1 MLLGYEH
8 GKDGFS
14 PTASGSFQV
23 GLPRDRGHPG
33 LLYHLRVDSARRG
46 SRPRSERT
54 SHPVR
59 NEGRAM
65 SVAPIW
71 TPRILDRLRFR
82 LLLLVI
88 VAACGSRWG
97 VAQTAVPSDQR
108 IIHESWTFKDGAPEG
123 VRAFAQSAD
132 GYLWVGA
139 PSGLFRFDGVRFELF
154 RSPSGDQLLST
165 NVSALFAPATG
176 GHWVGYLFGGFSFLK
191 NGRVTNFAESTTT
204 ILGFAQDRNGIVW
217 ASAFGSTKRGGL
229 WRFNGSKWQHI
240 GAEWNAPE
248 NVATAG
254 FDRDGVLWVLT
265 YSRGRVSVKQLFFL
279 LPGDRQFRKAA
290 DDISVGGFT
299 WDADHTVLTTHERN
313 SGEPGSGIQFENP
326 LPAYPIL
333 RENSEQILDRA
344 NGIWFFPFGRPSVWH
359 HSAGEP
365 LADTVSKAS
374 PTSSEVYDINAG
386 DLAKLV
392 DREGSVWIADEPGV
406 HRFSYSPLNKQ
417 ELPKWPGPFFLLAP
431 DEGGVVWIIAAD
443 DAGSSRLY
451 RVADGKTEAPTSQAD
466 ISNFAYR
473 APDKTFWFGGS
484 GGLWHM
490 VNGSLARIELPQE
503 MSERAI
509 ALTTITQDRSGALWV
524 SFGPVGLYRLKD
536 GVWTKYGGQPNLPT
550 SGVVIEFT
558 DTLGRVWFGCTK
570 SQLAVLE
577 EDRVQTFGPNDGVR
591 VGNVTAIYGRGS
603 EIWIG
608 GEFGLQQFDHGRFH
622 TIHAVDK
629 ESLRGIS
636 GIVETAN
643 GDLWLNGLGGIV
655 HIRRAEI
662 LDALKNPAYQA
673 SGERFD
679 RRAGLPGLPAQLRQA
694 PTAIEGT
701 DGRLWFTVNNGV
713 VWLDPSQASN
723 KVPPPPVTIQS
734 VSADDKSYGLDQP
747 LRLPART
754 LNVQISYAAIS
765 LLNPEAI
772 RYRYKLRGVDNDWH
786 DVGTSTSVSYRNLAP
801 GSYHFQVNAS
811 DANGIWSDKIATEEF
826 TVSPAFYQT
835 NWFRAVCACLFLM
848 LLWAAYWLRVRQLRH
863 EFEVTLEARVGERTR
878 IARELHDTLL
888 QSAHGVLLR
897 FQTVS
902 QLLPERPVEAKDKL
916 DSAIEQTADFITE
929 ARDEVQGLRDSTL
942 QGNDLALAISTL
954 GEELAA
960 DSASHRPAFRVAVE
974 GQSRDLHPILRDE
987 VYRIAAEA
995 LRNAFLHANAK
1006 QVEVEIRYDDERF
1019 RLRVRDDG
1027 KGIDAEVLSAQSR
1040 EGHYG
1045 LPGMRERATIMG
1057 AKLTV
1062 WSEVDAGTEVEV
1074 RVPASIAYATA
1085 RRRSW
1090 LSQAF
1095 AAKAKGE

>member
-1 MLLGYEH
+1 MAPDR
-8 GKDGFS
+8 DG
-14 PTASGSFQV
+14 GHV
-23 GLPRDRGHPG
+23 GLLP
-33 LLYHLRVDSARRG
+33 HLRVVTGRRG
-46 SRPRSERT
+46 SRPRSKQT

-59 NEGRAM
+59 NEGRVM

-71 TPRILDRLRFR
+71 APRILDRLPFR
-82 LLLLVI
+82 LLLLV
-88 VAACGSRWG
+88 VVSACGCQSA
-97 VAQTAVPSDQR
+97 VADTTAPGGQR

-176 GHWVGYLFGGFSFLK
+176 GLWVGYLFGGFSFLK

-204 ILGFAQDRNGIVW
+204 ILGFAQDRHGIVW
-217 ASAFGSTKRGGL
+217 AAAFGSTKRGGL
-229 WRFNGSKWQHI
+229 WRFDGSRWQHI

-248 NVATAG
+248 NVATVG

-265 YSRGRVSVKQLFFL
+265 YSRGRESVKQLFFL
-279 LPGDRQFRKAA
+279 LPGDTQFRKAA

-299 WDADHTVLTTHERN
+299 WDADHTVLTTHERRPQ
-313 SGEPGSGIQFENP
+313 ETGSGIELESS

-333 RENSEQILDRA
+333 RKDSEQILDRA
-344 NGIWFFPFGRPSVWH
+344 HSIWFFPFGRPSVWH
-359 HSAGEP
+359 HSADEP
-365 LADTVSKAS
+365 LAETVSKAL

-392 DREGSVWIADEPGV
+392 DREGSVWIADEPEV

-473 APDKTFWFGGS
+473 AADRTFWFGGA

-490 VNGSLARIELPQE
+490 VNGSLTRIELPQE

-524 SFGPVGLYRLKD
+524 SFGPVGFYRLKD
-536 GVWTKYGGQPNLPT
+536 GVWTKYGGQPDLPT

-577 EDRVQTFGPNDGVR
+577 GDRVQTFGPNDGVR

-622 TIHAVDK
+622 TIHALDK

-662 LDALKNPAYQA
+662 LDALKDPAYQA

-694 PTAIEGT
+694 PTAMEGT
-701 DGRLWFTVNNGV
+701 DGRLWLTVNNGV
-713 VWLDPSQASN
+713 VWLDPTQASN
-723 KVPPPPVTIQS
+723 RTPPPPVTIES
-734 VSADDKSYGLDQP
+734 VSADDKGYRVD
-747 LRLPART
+747 LPIRFPAHT
-754 LNVQISYAAIS
+754 SSVQISYAAVS
-765 LLNPEAI
+765 LKDPEAI
-772 RYRYKLRGVDNDWH
+772 RYRYKVREIDKDWH
-786 DVGTSTSVSYRNLAP
+786 ETGTSTSVSYRNLPP
-801 GSYHFQVNAS
+801 GSYHFMVNAS
-811 DANGIWSDKIATEEF
+811 DTNGLWSENTATAEF
-826 TVSPAFYQT
+826 AVLPAFYQT
-835 NWFRAVCACLFLM
+835 NWFRALFAIFFLL
-848 LLWAAYWLRVRQLRH
+848 LLWAAYQWRVWQLRH
-863 EFEVTLEARVGERTR
+863 QFDMTLEARVGERTR

-888 QSAHGVLLR
+888 QSFHGLMLR
-897 FQTVS
+897 FQAARNM
-902 QLLPERPVEAKDKL
+902 LPNRPEEATQAL
-916 DSAIEQTADFITE
+916 DTALIRAEQAL
-929 ARDEVQGLRDSTL
+929 DESRHSIQGLRPSL
-942 QGNDLALAISTL
+942 SAQNDLDQMLITT
-954 GEELAA
+954 GQELASSNHA
-960 DSASHRPAFRVAVE
+960 EDGSPRFEVIVE
-974 GQSRDLHPILRDE
+974 GERRGLPPMIKDE
-987 VYRIAAEA
+987 IGRIAREL
-995 LRNAFLHANAK
+995 LRNAFRHARANEI
-1006 QVEVEIRYDDERF
+1006 EVEIRYENDVF
-1019 RLRVRDDG
+1019 RLIVRDDG
-1027 KGIDAEVLSAQSR
+1027 KGMDPKIIKDGGRA
-1040 EGHYG
+1040 GHWG
-1045 LPGMRERATIMG
+1045 LPGVQERARGIG
-1057 AKLTV
+1057 ARLEF
-1062 WSEVDAGTEVEV
+1062 WSEAGAGTEI
-1074 RVPASIAYATA
+1074 RLTLPAAIAYE
-1085 RRRSW
+1085 RPRNGDRFRLFRKPRVHEHQS
-1090 LSQAF
+1090 
-1095 AAKAKGE
+1095 

>member
-1 MLLGYEH
+1 MASRRSFVLRFNLACAAISATLGSCLTCVLLLTGPAH
-8 GKDGFS
+8 ALD
-14 PTASGSFQV
+14 P
-23 GLPRDRGHPG
+23 
-33 LLYHLRVDSARRG
+33 
-46 SRPRSERT
+46 
-54 SHPVR
+54 
-59 NEGRAM
+59 NEGLTQYQTR
-65 SVAPIW
+65 
-71 TPRILDRLRFR
+71 
-82 LLLLVI
+82 
-88 VAACGSRWG
+88 
-97 VAQTAVPSDQR
+97 AQTPVPEAQR
-108 IIHESWTFKDGAPEG
+108 IIHESWTFKEGAPEG
-123 VRAFAQSAD
+123 VRAFAQTAD

-139 PSGLFRFDGVRFELF
+139 PAGLFRFDGVRFELF
-154 RSPSGDQLLST
+154 RSPFGDQLQST
-165 NVSALFAPATG
+165 NVSALFAPSTG
-176 GHWVGYLFGGFSFLK
+176 GLWVGYLFGGFSFLK

-217 ASAFGSTKRGGL
+217 AAAFGSTKRGGL
-229 WRFNGSKWQHI
+229 WRFDGSKWQRI
-240 GAEWNAPE
+240 GPEWNAPE
-248 NVATAG
+248 NVAAVG
-254 FDRDGVLWVLT
+254 FDREGVLWVLT
-265 YSRGRVSVKQLFFL
+265 FSRGREAVKQLFFL
-279 LPGDRQFRKAA
+279 PPSDTHFRKAT
-290 DDISVGGFT
+290 DDIEVGSFT
-299 WDADHTVLTTHERN
+299 WDADHAVLTTHERRP
-313 SGEPGSGIQFENP
+313 GEHGSGIRFENP

-344 NGIWFFPFGRPSVWH
+344 DGIWFFPFGRPSVWH

-365 LADTVSKAS
+365 LAETVSNAS
-374 PTSSEVYDINAG
+374 PSGSEVYDINAG

-443 DAGSSRLY
+443 GAGSSRLY
-451 RVADGKTEAPTSQAD
+451 RVADGKAEAPKSQAD

-473 APDKTFWFGGS
+473 APDKTFWFGGA

-490 VNGSLARIELPQE
+490 VNGSLTRIELPQE

-509 ALTTITQDRSGALWV
+509 ALTTMTQDGSGALWV

-536 GVWTKYGGQPNLPT
+536 GVWTKYGGQPDLPT

-558 DTLGRVWFGCTK
+558 DTLGRVWFGYTK

-577 EDRVQTFGPNDGVR
+577 GDRVQKFGPNDGVR

-608 GEFGLQQFDHGRFH
+608 GEFGVQQFDHGRFH

-679 RRAGLPGLPAQLRQA
+679 RRVGLPGLPAQLRQA
-694 PTAIEGT
+694 PTAVEGT

-713 VWLDPSQASN
+713 VWLDPSRASN

-734 VSADDKSYGLDQP
+734 VSADDKSYGLNQP
-747 LRLPART
+747 LRFPAHT
-754 LNVQISYAAIS
+754 SSVQISYAAVS
-765 LLNPEAI
+765 LKDPEAI
-772 RYRYKLRGVDNDWH
+772 RYRYKLREVDNDWH

-826 TVSPAFYQT
+826 SVSPAFYQT
-835 NWFRAVCACLFLM
+835 AWFRALCALLFFAM
-848 LLWAAYWLRVRQLRH
+848 IWAAFWLRVRQLRH
-863 EFEVTLEARVGERTR
+863 QFEMTLDARVGERTR

-888 QSAHGVLLR
+888 QSFHGVLLR
-897 FQTVS
+897 FQTAF
-902 QLLPERPVEAKDKL
+902 QLLPERPMDAKEKL
-916 DSAIEQTADFITE
+916 GNAIEQAADAITE
-929 ARDEVQGLRDSTL
+929 GRDAVQGLRDSTL

-954 GEELAA
+954 GEELAT
-960 DSASHRPAFRVAVE
+960 DSSNQRPAFRVAVE
-974 GQSRDLHPILRDE
+974 GGSRNLHPILRDE
-987 VYRIAAEA
+987 TYKIAAEA
-995 LRNAFLHANAK
+995 MRNAFRHAQA
-1006 QVEVEIRYDDERF
+1006 QQIEVEIRYDKEQF

-1027 KGIDAEVLSAQSR
+1027 KGVDPAVLSRQGS

-1045 LPGMRERATIMG
+1045 LPGMRERATLMG

-1062 WSEVDAGTEVEV
+1062 WSEVDAGTEVEL
-1074 RVPASIAYATA
+1074 RVPAGIAYATTREGSWFSRTFA
-1085 RRRSW
+1085 R
-1090 LSQAF
+1090 
-1095 AAKAKGE
+1095 KA